1 MTFLIY
7 RPEYYGKHYT
17 GEFAM
22 TDPKGTALIECAK
35 GRNVGTYSFVCG
47 FDAEHTHFYDI
58 ENLPKLDLK
67 EL

>member
-1 MTFLIY
+1 
-7 RPEYYGKHYT
+7 
-17 GEFAM
+17 M